1 MNARQAKKLMTTP
14 IDRLSP
20 MWLKA
25 LRRGKDERINK
36 ALRIWNKKKL

>member
-1 MNARQAKKLMTTP
+1 MNARQTKKLMTTS

-25 LRRGKDERINK
+25 LRGGKDGRINK
-36 ALRIWNKKKL
+36 ALRMWNKKKL